1 MYEDCIGNVLI
12 ESVGKVILDSTCMK
26 IVSGEKWMNEY
37 IENLIEDDKR
47 KLFVVKQKVSH
58 YLDLVMV
65 WKVKL

>member
-1 MYEDCIGNVLI
+1 MLI

-47 KLFVVKQKVSH
+47 KLFVVKQKASH